1 VGKIV
6 ATSLQSKTTQ
16 NRVKRLDMQ
25 DTMITT
31 SSATVGGLTKAFV
44 LGFAQP
50 TITFPQ
56 ILEVSIYA
64 AISATIGYSVK
75 MMFDLLKDRIQ
86 NRKAKIHENNNEELN
101 GEQYEASSVN
111 TNSPK
116 N

>member
-1 VGKIV
+1 
-6 ATSLQSKTTQ
+6 
-16 NRVKRLDMQ
+16 MQ

-75 MMFDLLKDRIQ
+75 LGFDLLKDKIQ
-86 NRKAKIHENNNEELN
+86 NRRAKSNERSSEREHENTNN
-101 GEQYEASSVN
+101 
-111 TNSPK
+111 PK
-116 N
+116 L

>member
-1 VGKIV
+1 
-6 ATSLQSKTTQ
+6 
-16 NRVKRLDMQ
+16 MQ

-31 SSATVGGLTKAFV
+31 SSATVGGLAKAFV

-75 MMFDLLKDRIQ
+75 LMFDLLKEKIQ
-86 NRKAKIHENNNEELN
+86 NRKAKANDNSSEREHENTNN
-101 GEQYEASSVN
+101 
-111 TNSPK
+111 PK
-116 N
+116 F

>member
-1 VGKIV
+1 
-6 ATSLQSKTTQ
+6 
-16 NRVKRLDMQ
+16 MQ

-31 SSATVGGLTKAFV
+31 SSATVGGLAKAFI

-75 MMFDLLKDRIQ
+75 LMFDLLKDKIQ
-86 NRKAKIHENNNEELN
+86 NHRAKTSERNSESEPNN
-101 GEQYEASSVN
+101 
-111 TNSPK
+111 PK
-116 N
+116 L

>member
-1 VGKIV
+1 
-6 ATSLQSKTTQ
+6 
-16 NRVKRLDMQ
+16 
-25 DTMITT
+25 MITT

-50 TITFPQ
+50 TITLPQ

-75 MMFDLLKDRIQ
+75 MMFDLLKESIH
-86 NRKAKIHENNNEELN
+86 NRKAKIHENTNGKPNET
-101 GEQYEASSVN
+101 SSVN
-111 TNSPK
+111 TNKSK

>member
-1 VGKIV
+1 
-6 ATSLQSKTTQ
+6 
-16 NRVKRLDMQ
+16 MQ

-31 SSATVGGLTKAFV
+31 SSATVGGLAKAFV

-75 MMFDLLKDRIQ
+75 LVFDLLKDKIQ
-86 NRKAKIHENNNEELN
+86 NRRAKANEKSNESEHENTNN
-101 GEQYEASSVN
+101 
-111 TNSPK
+111 PK
-116 N
+116 L